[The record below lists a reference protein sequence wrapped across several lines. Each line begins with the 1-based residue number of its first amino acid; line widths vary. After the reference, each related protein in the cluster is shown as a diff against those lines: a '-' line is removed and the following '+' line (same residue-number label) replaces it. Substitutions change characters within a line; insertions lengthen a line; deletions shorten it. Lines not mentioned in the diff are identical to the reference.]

1 LNVLIQRMIRAA
13 RLEPALYEEVEH
25 DGTATMQALFVVLL
39 SSVAA
44 GIGNLGLGGVNGLF
58 GGLVASVVGWVVW
71 SGVIYVLGTKVL
83 PETATEADLGQLL
96 RTLGFASSPGLIRVL
111 GSIPVLGWLVSL
123 VAFFWMLAAT
133 VVAVRQALDYTSTA
147 RAVLVC
153 VLGWLAMIA
162 VTVVIGMLFGGMPN
176 LSGAAN

>member
-1 LNVLIQRMIRAA
+1 VNVLIQRMFRAA

-25 DGTATMQALFVVLL
+25 DGGATMQALLVVLL

-44 GIGNLGLGGVNGLF
+44 GIGNVGIGGVNGMLS
-58 GGLVASVVGWVVW
+58 GLLGSVVGWVVW
-71 SGVIYVLGTKVL
+71 SGVVYVLGTRVL

-111 GSIPVLGWLVSL
+111 GFLPLIGWLASA

-153 VLGWLAMIA
+153 GLGWLAMIA
-162 VTVVIGMLFGGMPN
+162 VTVVIGMLFGGLPN
-176 LSGAAN
+176 LSGVAN